1 MIPEETE
8 QDEMDD
14 LAAINEVGDA
24 EAREEAAHE

>member
-14 LAAINEVGDA
+14 VVAIAEIADA
-24 EAREEAAHE
+24 EAREEADE